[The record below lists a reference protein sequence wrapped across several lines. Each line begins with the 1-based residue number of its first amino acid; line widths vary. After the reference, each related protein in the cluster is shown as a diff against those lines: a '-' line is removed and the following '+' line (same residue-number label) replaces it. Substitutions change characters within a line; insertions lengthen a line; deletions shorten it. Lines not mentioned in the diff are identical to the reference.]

1 MDKTHGQQ
9 TAEKQR
15 ISGKNFFRLQ
25 SEGRE
30 QICYEHI
37 QLQIV
42 TISLNRI
49 LEKKR
54 EEKIHKRKEI
64 KKRKLLFLFLFT
76 AENRSR
82 LQLFRVSSEHPKG
95 GELPQTNCED
105 QRETTRH
112 THTQTHRYGRRQP
125 PPPALHWLI
134 LTTELSTHTPTN

>member
-1 MDKTHGQQ
+1 LLKTGNPILKGSERRLHAADEPCKAPKTVAVTMDKTHGQQ

-54 EEKIHKRKEI
+54 G
-64 KKRKLLFLFLFT
+64 
-76 AENRSR
+76 EN
-82 LQLFRVSSEHPKG
+82 
-95 GELPQTNCED
+95 T
-105 QRETTRH
+105 
-112 THTQTHRYGRRQP
+112 
-125 PPPALHWLI
+125 
-134 LTTELSTHTPTN
+134 